1 MSDNEKNE
9 EENGQDE
16 GSINVFDDNAYMFGD
31 DPSGNNLEE
40 QNEINDDNNEEQKDI
55 QNINKEEYDNND
67 NDEINNMESKDSLR
81 KYLEQQMKHE
91 QIQNTDNNLNINE
104 NSIKNKLT
112 TNEENISQKIQ
123 NSKSDKNEIKNMNI
137 NTTNSKEKNTTKEND
152 DMDIHNNNN
161 ENQNEEFEG
170 DEQEQEQEQEN
181 YGPGEEEEIENG
193 EEEDMEGEGENEGEE
208 ENIPLVTL
216 KFISIC
222 QFCKNNFNS
231 TIHLPYLLKC
241 GHFFCL
247 KCIKENFTDEEG
259 IKCPNDGLV
268 ALSVKELKLL
278 NNLITDKTLPSQ
290 RGTKDIEDNININGI
305 NNDEK
310 IDTKNSCK
318 IHKGQKLTHIII
330 DTKQL
335 VCVYCAFD
343 IVRKNPKCE
352 VKEIKEKFDE
362 LVIDA
367 DKIINLN
374 QNNIKIIQDT
384 LKDIKKNKETEEKNI
399 NLYFD
404 HIFKYLNSKKGEY
417 LSQIDSFFT
426 DNAKKLKQKLEIFS
440 DQIEQGESLKALI
453 DNYETNN
460 NFDEIME
467 TYIKLD
473 AIKKREKDNNEI
485 SLQEYKFSH
494 DDETKIMKYINN
506 FGDIKT
512 VSKNIHFQS
521 DKKDIFNLKVSSNV
535 APIVEDQKKN
545 YFNFNTNP
553 MLVNNNNNNKNSS
566 RLTNNSN
573 EKEEMEN
580 EINYNNSN
588 ISNNNNKKQGSYS
601 NNYNFNFNKI
611 NPMSNN
617 STGKRNIKPNFG
629 NNNNFFRHITNNN
642 NEFNNGNMNYI
653 NMDPNCRDNKNYSF
667 NNLSNNNKNRGHRI
681 ISIQDNNFM
690 SNKGSSGDGRILNNN
705 IYNMNFQKRIGGDK
719 DNNNLNKNMNN
730 NKNFRNDF
738 GSHTQGSVSTYEYK
752 GFKTFNFK

>member
-161 ENQNEEFEG
+161 ANQNEEFEG

-653 NMDPNCRDNKNYSF
+653 NMDPNVRDNKNYSF

-719 DNNNLNKNMNN
+719 DNNNLNKNLNN

>member
-67 NDEINNMESKDSLR
+67 NDEINNMGSKDSLR

-91 QIQNTDNNLNINE
+91 QIQNNDNNLNINE

-152 DMDIHNNNN
+152 DMDIHNNN

-573 EKEEMEN
+573 EKEEIEN

-667 NNLSNNNKNRGHRI
+667 NNLSNNNKNRGNRI

>member
-152 DMDIHNNNN
+152 DMDIHNNNA
-161 ENQNEEFEG
+161 NQNEEFEG

-588 ISNNNNKKQGSYS
+588 ISNNNKKQGSYS

>member
-667 NNLSNNNKNRGHRI
+667 NNLSNNNKNRGNRI

>member
-152 DMDIHNNNN
+152 DMDIHNNNA
-161 ENQNEEFEG
+161 NQNEEFEG

-290 RGTKDIEDNININGI
+290 RGTKDIEDNTNINGI

-653 NMDPNCRDNKNYSF
+653 NMDPNVRDNKNYSF
-667 NNLSNNNKNRGHRI
+667 NNLSNNNKNRGNRI

>member
-152 DMDIHNNNN
+152 DMDIHNNN

-545 YFNFNTNP
+545 YFNFNTNQ
-553 MLVNNNNNNKNSS
+553 MLANNNNNNKNSS

-573 EKEEMEN
+573 EKEEIEN

-667 NNLSNNNKNRGHRI
+667 NNLSNNNKNRGNRI

-719 DNNNLNKNMNN
+719 DNNNLNKNLNN

>member
-170 DEQEQEQEQEN
+170 DEQEHEQEN

-290 RGTKDIEDNININGI
+290 RGTKDIEDNTNINGI

-667 NNLSNNNKNRGHRI
+667 NNLSNNNKNRGNRI

-719 DNNNLNKNMNN
+719 DNNNLNKNLNN

>member
-152 DMDIHNNNN
+152 DMDIHNNNV
-161 ENQNEEFEG
+161 NQNEEFEG

-290 RGTKDIEDNININGI
+290 RGTKDIEDNTNINGI

-535 APIVEDQKKN
+535 APIVEDQKKS

-719 DNNNLNKNMNN
+719 DNNNLNKNLNN

>member
-152 DMDIHNNNN
+152 DMDIHNNNV
-161 ENQNEEFEG
+161 NQNEEFEG

-310 IDTKNSCK
+310 IETKNSCK

-521 DKKDIFNLKVSSNV
+521 DKKDIFNLKVSSNI

-617 STGKRNIKPNFG
+617 STGKRSIKPNFG

-653 NMDPNCRDNKNYSF
+653 NMDPNVRDNKNYSF

-719 DNNNLNKNMNN
+719 DNNNLNKNLNN

>member
-152 DMDIHNNNN
+152 DMDIHNNN

-512 VSKNIHFQS
+512 VSKNINFQI

-573 EKEEMEN
+573 EKEEIEN

>member
-152 DMDIHNNNN
+152 DMDIHNNNA
-161 ENQNEEFEG
+161 NQNEEFEG

-290 RGTKDIEDNININGI
+290 RGTKEIEDNTNINGI

-417 LSQIDSFFT
+417 LSQIDSIFT

-521 DKKDIFNLKVSSNV
+521 NKKDIFNLKVSSNV
-535 APIVEDQKKN
+535 APIVEDQKKS

-573 EKEEMEN
+573 EKEEIEN

-617 STGKRNIKPNFG
+617 STGKRSIKPNFG

-653 NMDPNCRDNKNYSF
+653 NMDPNVRDNKNYSF
-667 NNLSNNNKNRGHRI
+667 NNLSNNNKNRGNRI

>member
-181 YGPGEEEEIENG
+181 YAPGEEEEIENG

-310 IDTKNSCK
+310 IETKNSCK

-473 AIKKREKDNNEI
+473 AIKKKEKDNNEI

-535 APIVEDQKKN
+535 APIVEDQKKS
-545 YFNFNTNP
+545 YFNFNTNA

-617 STGKRNIKPNFG
+617 STGKRSIKPNFG

>member
-152 DMDIHNNNN
+152 DMDIHNNNV
-161 ENQNEEFEG
+161 NQNEEFEG

-617 STGKRNIKPNFG
+617 STGKRSIKPNFG

>member
-152 DMDIHNNNN
+152 DMDIHNNNV
-161 ENQNEEFEG
+161 NQNEEFEG

-535 APIVEDQKKN
+535 APIVEDQKKS
-545 YFNFNTNP
+545 YFNFNTNA

>member
-152 DMDIHNNNN
+152 DMDIHNNN

-290 RGTKDIEDNININGI
+290 RETKDIEDNININGI

-535 APIVEDQKKN
+535 APIVEDQKKS

-573 EKEEMEN
+573 EKEEIEN

-588 ISNNNNKKQGSYS
+588 ISNNNTKKQGSYS

-667 NNLSNNNKNRGHRI
+667 NNLNNNNKNRGHRI

>member
-1 MSDNEKNE
+1 M
-9 EENGQDE
+9 
-16 GSINVFDDNAYMFGD
+16 
-31 DPSGNNLEE
+31 
-40 QNEINDDNNEEQKDI
+40 
-55 QNINKEEYDNND
+55 
-67 NDEINNMESKDSLR
+67 
-81 KYLEQQMKHE
+81 
-91 QIQNTDNNLNINE
+91 
-104 NSIKNKLT
+104 
-112 TNEENISQKIQ
+112 
-123 NSKSDKNEIKNMNI
+123 
-137 NTTNSKEKNTTKEND
+137 
-152 DMDIHNNNN
+152 
-161 ENQNEEFEG
+161 
-170 DEQEQEQEQEN
+170 
-181 YGPGEEEEIENG
+181 
-193 EEEDMEGEGENEGEE
+193 
-208 ENIPLVTL
+208 
-216 KFISIC
+216 
-222 QFCKNNFNS
+222 
-231 TIHLPYLLKC
+231 
-241 GHFFCL
+241 
-247 KCIKENFTDEEG
+247 
-259 IKCPNDGLV
+259 
-268 ALSVKELKLL
+268 
-278 NNLITDKTLPSQ
+278 
-290 RGTKDIEDNININGI
+290 
-305 NNDEK
+305 
-310 IDTKNSCK
+310 
-318 IHKGQKLTHIII
+318 
-330 DTKQL
+330 

-553 MLVNNNNNNKNSS
+553 ILVNNNNNNKNSS

-719 DNNNLNKNMNN
+719 DNNNLNKNLNN

>member
-152 DMDIHNNNN
+152 DMDIHNNNA
-161 ENQNEEFEG
+161 NQNEEFEG

-667 NNLSNNNKNRGHRI
+667 NNLSNNNKNRGNRI

>member
-152 DMDIHNNNN
+152 DMDIHNNNA
-161 ENQNEEFEG
+161 NQNEEFEG
-170 DEQEQEQEQEN
+170 DEQEQEQEN

-231 TIHLPYLLKC
+231 TKHLPYLLKC

-335 VCVYCAFD
+335 VCVYYAFD

-601 NNYNFNFNKI
+601 NNYDFNFNKI

-629 NNNNFFRHITNNN
+629 NNNNFFRNITNNN

>member
-152 DMDIHNNNN
+152 DMDIHNNN

-290 RGTKDIEDNININGI
+290 RGTKEIEDNININGI

-535 APIVEDQKKN
+535 APIVEDQKKS

-588 ISNNNNKKQGSYS
+588 ISNNNNKKQGSYN

-667 NNLSNNNKNRGHRI
+667 NNLSNNNKNRGNRI

>member
-152 DMDIHNNNN
+152 DMDIHNNNA
-161 ENQNEEFEG
+161 NQNEEFEG

-467 TYIKLD
+467 TFIKLD

>member
-161 ENQNEEFEG
+161 ANQNEEFEG
-170 DEQEQEQEQEN
+170 DEQEQEQEN

-290 RGTKDIEDNININGI
+290 RGTKEIEDNININGI

-374 QNNIKIIQDT
+374 QNNIKIIQDA

-653 NMDPNCRDNKNYSF
+653 NMDPNIRDNKNYSF

>member
-181 YGPGEEEEIENG
+181 YAPGEEEEIENG

-310 IDTKNSCK
+310 IETKNSCK

-473 AIKKREKDNNEI
+473 AIKKKEKDNNEI

-535 APIVEDQKKN
+535 APIVEDQKKS
-545 YFNFNTNP
+545 YFNFNTNA

>member
-152 DMDIHNNNN
+152 DMDIHNNN

-290 RGTKDIEDNININGI
+290 RGTKDIEDNTNINGI

-535 APIVEDQKKN
+535 APIVEDQKKS

-667 NNLSNNNKNRGHRI
+667 NNLSNNNKNRGNRI

>member
-91 QIQNTDNNLNINE
+91 QIQNNDNNLNINE

-152 DMDIHNNNN
+152 DMDIHNNNV
-161 ENQNEEFEG
+161 NQNEEFEG

-290 RGTKDIEDNININGI
+290 RGTKDIEDNTNINGI

-535 APIVEDQKKN
+535 APIVEDQKKS

-667 NNLSNNNKNRGHRI
+667 NNLSNNNKNRGNRI

-719 DNNNLNKNMNN
+719 DNNNLNKNLNN

>member
-91 QIQNTDNNLNINE
+91 QIQNNDNNLNINE

-152 DMDIHNNNN
+152 DMDIHNNN

-290 RGTKDIEDNININGI
+290 RGTKDIEDNTNINGI

-535 APIVEDQKKN
+535 APIVEDQKKS

-617 STGKRNIKPNFG
+617 STGKRSIKPNFG

-719 DNNNLNKNMNN
+719 DNNNLNKNLNN

>member
-152 DMDIHNNNN
+152 DMDIHNNNV
-161 ENQNEEFEG
+161 NQNEEFEG

-535 APIVEDQKKN
+535 APIVEDQKKS

-573 EKEEMEN
+573 EKEEIEN

-617 STGKRNIKPNFG
+617 STGKRSIKPNFG

>member
-161 ENQNEEFEG
+161 ANQNEEFEG

-667 NNLSNNNKNRGHRI
+667 NNLSNNNKNRGNRI

>member
-152 DMDIHNNNN
+152 DMDIHNNNA
-161 ENQNEEFEG
+161 NQNEEFEG

-231 TIHLPYLLKC
+231 TIHIPYLLKC

-653 NMDPNCRDNKNYSF
+653 NMDPNVRDNKNYSF

-719 DNNNLNKNMNN
+719 DNNNLNKNLNN

>member
-617 STGKRNIKPNFG
+617 RTGKRNIKPNFG

-667 NNLSNNNKNRGHRI
+667 NNLSNNNKNRGNRI

>member
-152 DMDIHNNNN
+152 DMDIHNNN

-535 APIVEDQKKN
+535 APIVEDQKKS

-667 NNLSNNNKNRGHRI
+667 NNLSNNNKNRGNRI

>member
-152 DMDIHNNNN
+152 DMDIHNNNA
-161 ENQNEEFEG
+161 NQNEEFEG

-417 LSQIDSFFT
+417 LSQIDSIFT

-512 VSKNIHFQS
+512 VSKNINFQS

-535 APIVEDQKKN
+535 APIVEDQKKS

-573 EKEEMEN
+573 EKEEIEN

-653 NMDPNCRDNKNYSF
+653 NMDPNVRDNKNYSF
-667 NNLSNNNKNRGHRI
+667 NNLSNNNKNRGNRI

>member
-91 QIQNTDNNLNINE
+91 QIQNNDNNLNINE

-152 DMDIHNNNN
+152 DMDIHNNNA
-161 ENQNEEFEG
+161 NQNEEFEG

-290 RGTKDIEDNININGI
+290 RGTKDIEDNTNINGI

-535 APIVEDQKKN
+535 APIVEDQKKS

-667 NNLSNNNKNRGHRI
+667 NNLSNNNKNRGNRI